1 MSERA
6 TAERYAQAIL
16 EAIVEQ
22 WQTTL
27 TEVADALAQDPKL
40 GANVD
45 AVEAAI
51 PDSASPE
58 LQNFV
63 KMLVQEGDATL
74 LPRVIAA
81 LGASLRGES
90 GPQSADITSAIE
102 LGDDAQE
109 QIRQRLTQQYGED
122 IVFSFDVDPSLMGG
136 LRIRVGDQLI
146 DNTVA
151 NRLMALREM
160 VAASV
165 R

>member
-6 TAERYAQAIL
+6 SAQDYARGIL
-16 EAIVEQ
+16 ETVVGQWQESLTMIADTLDQNPEFAADVESVEQ
-22 WQTTL
+22 
-27 TEVADALAQDPKL
+27 ALPSSTPALMK
-40 GANVD
+40 
-45 AVEAAI
+45 
-51 PDSASPE
+51 
-58 LQNFV
+58 NFV
-63 KMLVQEGDATL
+63 RALVQDGNAAM
-74 LPRVIAA
+74 LPQIVSA

-90 GPQSADITSAIE
+90 GPQSADITSAVE

-109 QIRQRLTQQYGED
+109 QIRRQLTRQYGED
-122 IVFSFDVDPSLMGG
+122 LIFSFDVDGTLMGG

-160 VAASV
+160 IAAEV

>member
-6 TAERYAQAIL
+6 TAENYAQIIL
-16 EAIVEQ
+16 ETIVGQ
-22 WQTTL
+22 WQTAL
-27 TEVADALAQDPKL
+27 SAVADALEQDPERA
-40 GANVD
+40 ANVEAIENALPDD
-45 AVEAAI
+45 AA
-51 PDSASPE
+51 PE
-58 LQNFV
+58 VRNFV
-63 KMLVQEGDATL
+63 KTLVQEKDTNL
-74 LPRVIAA
+74 LPHIVSA

-102 LGDDAQE
+102 LGDDVQE
-109 QIRQRLTQQYGED
+109 QIRRQLTRQYGEEL
-122 IVFSFDVDPSLMGG
+122 VFSFEIDPSLMGG

-160 VAASV
+160 IAAEV

>member
-6 TAERYAQAIL
+6 IAERYAQAIL
-16 EAIVEQ
+16 EAVVEQ
-22 WQTTL
+22 WQSTL
-27 TEVADALAQDPKL
+27 TEIADALAQDPKL
-40 GANVD
+40 GADVD
-45 AVEAAI
+45 SVATAI
-51 PDSASPE
+51 PDDAAPE

-63 KMLVQEGDATL
+63 KVLVQEGDATL
-74 LPRVIAA
+74 LPRVISA
-81 LGASLRGES
+81 LGASLRGET

-109 QIRQRLTQQYGED
+109 QIRQRLTEQYGED

-160 VAASV
+160 VASSV

>member
-40 GANVD
+40 GADVD
-45 AVEAAI
+45 SIEKAI
-51 PDSASPE
+51 PKNAGPE
-58 LQNFV
+58 LHNFV

-74 LPRVIAA
+74 LPRVVAA
-81 LGASLRGES
+81 LGASLRGDT
-90 GPQSADITSAIE
+90 GPQAADITSAVE
-102 LGDDAQE
+102 LDEDAQE
-109 QIRQRLTQQYGED
+109 KIRQRLAQQYGED
-122 IVFSFDVDPSLMGG
+122 LVISFDVDPSLMGG

>member
-1 MSERA
+1 MSERS

-22 WQTTL
+22 WQSTL

-40 GANVD
+40 GADVD
-45 AVEAAI
+45 SIAAAI
-51 PDSASPE
+51 PADAAPE

-63 KMLVQEGDATL
+63 KMLVQEGDVTL
-74 LPRVIAA
+74 LSRVIAA
-81 LGASLRGES
+81 LGASLRGET
-90 GPQSADITSAIE
+90 GPRAADITSAIE
-102 LGDDAQE
+102 LGDDVQE
-109 QIRQRLTQQYGED
+109 QIRQRLTKQYGED
-122 IVFSFDVDPSLMGG
+122 LVFSFDVDPSLMGG

-160 VAASV
+160 VAAAV

>member
-6 TAERYAQAIL
+6 TAENYAQVIL
-16 EAIVEQ
+16 ETIVGQ
-22 WQTTL
+22 WQTGL
-27 TEVADALAQDPKL
+27 SAVADALEQDPERA
-40 GANVD
+40 ANVEAIENALPDD
-45 AVEAAI
+45 AA
-51 PDSASPE
+51 PE
-58 LQNFV
+58 VRNFV
-63 KMLVQEGDATL
+63 KTLVQEKDTNL
-74 LPRVIAA
+74 LPHIVSA

-102 LGDDAQE
+102 LGDDVQE
-109 QIRQRLTQQYGED
+109 QIRRQLTRQYGEEL
-122 IVFSFDVDPSLMGG
+122 VFSFEIDPSLMGG

-160 VAASV
+160 IAAEV